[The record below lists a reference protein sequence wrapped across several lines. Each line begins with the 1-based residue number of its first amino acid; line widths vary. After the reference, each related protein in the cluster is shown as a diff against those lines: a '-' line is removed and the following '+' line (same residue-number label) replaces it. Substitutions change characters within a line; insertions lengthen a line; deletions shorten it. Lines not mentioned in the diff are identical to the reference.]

1 MQLIHHQYSDRVAR
15 YFIDGKRVS
24 RTAFDHVVAQA
35 RSSGGQHAC
44 FLTLRRKA
52 PPGREHY
59 VHYSSISRTRT
70 SARVTEETSR
80 QQTQKGSL

>member
-1 MQLIHHQYSDRVAR
+1 MQLIRHQYSDSVPR

-35 RSSGGQHAC
+35 CSSGRQHSC
-44 FLTLRRKA
+44 FLTLCRKA

-59 VHYSSISRTRT
+59 VHYSSISRTTT
-70 SARVTEETSR
+70 SARVTEGTSR
-80 QQTQKGSL
+80 Q

>member
-1 MQLIHHQYSDRVAR
+1 MQLIHHQYSDSVPR

-24 RTAFDHVVAQA
+24 RTAFDHVVALA
-35 RSSGGQHAC
+35 RGAGGQHSC

-52 PPGREHY
+52 APGREHY
-59 VHYSSISRTRT
+59 VHYSSISRTTT
-70 SARVTEETSR
+70 SARRTEEKSR